1 MDNVIIST
9 IADLTQAKDNLVR
22 VLENTPEDKINWSPA
37 ETARTPIQVVAHS
50 AFALGHISDLLNG
63 SPFPASTKAEADK
76 CFIEAEKAYTNRG
89 DVLDLLDVNYH
100 KLVNTLHAIKPGDL
114 EKEIDLPFGMPPI
127 QLQYAI
133 GIGSIHTRT
142 HTAQLEYLQTIYG
155 DRNW

>member
-1 MDNVIIST
+1 MDNIIIAT

-22 VLENTPEDKINWSPA
+22 VLKNTPEDKINWSPA
-37 ETARTPIQVVAHS
+37 ATARTPIQIVAHS
-50 AFALGHISDLLNG
+50 AFALGHISDMLNG
-63 SPFPASTKAEADK
+63 TPYPAPTTADADAT
-76 CFIEAEKAYTNRG
+76 FLEAEKAYTNRG

-100 KLVNTLHAIKPGDL
+100 KMVNTLHAIKPGDL

-133 GIGSIHTRT
+133 GAAAMHTRT
-142 HTAQLEYLQTIYG
+142 HTSQLEYLQTIYG

>member
-37 ETARTPIQVVAHS
+37 PSARTPIQIVAHS
-50 AFALGHISDLLNG
+50 AFSLGYISDMLEG
-63 SPFPASTKAEADK
+63 TPYSAPTMDEADAN
-76 CFIEAEKAYTNRG
+76 FLLMEQAYTNKG

-100 KLVNTLHAIKPGDL
+100 KMINTLHAIKPGDL
-114 EKEIDLPFGMPPI
+114 DKEIALPFGMPSIP
-127 QLQYAI
+127 LKFAI
-133 GIGSIHTRT
+133 GAGAMHTRT

-155 DRNW
+155 DRKW